1 MLDQSQHPAV
11 PDDAL
16 SACRALGK
24 FGDGRCMLRC
34 MNRTNVYLTEEQTQF
49 LDARAA
55 RAGTTRSAVLRSIID
70 EAASMPTGLD
80 EDVRQAFAS
89 LAANYPE
96 VSERLFAADPQL
108 AIDPVPTD
116 A

>member
-1 MLDQSQHPAV
+1 MLDQSQHLAV
-11 PDDAL
+11 PDDSL
-16 SACRALGK
+16 GACRALGK
-24 FGDGRCMLRC
+24 FGYGRCMLRC

-55 RAGTTRSAVLRSIID
+55 GAGTTRSAALRSIID
-70 EAASMPTGLD
+70 DAASRPTGLD
-80 EDVRQAFAS
+80 EEVRQAFAS

-96 VSERLFAADPQL
+96 VSERLFAGDPQL
-108 AIDPVPTD
+108 GIDPVRTD